1 MQLPARVN
9 LAQLPTPLVR
19 LDRLSRE
26 TSAEIWLKR
35 DDLTGLELSGN
46 KVRKLEY
53 IVAQAIA
60 EGCNTLVTEGTW
72 QSNHGRATAF
82 AAARLGM
89 GCRLLIRPEPS
100 AAAQGNLWLEQL
112 AGAELRTYSR
122 PHFDHNRESIVSANL
137 DELRQA
143 GRRPYWIPMGA
154 SEPLGCWGYIGCAE
168 ELARQ
173 FEAARI
179 SACDIVVAISSGGT
193 YAGLLLGRRLHNL
206 LSCNACAV
214 LVSDDVEH
222 HRSFV
227 MRLCEDTARTYRLP
241 IAAAPADL
249 NWIDGYIGKGYA
261 IPYPEVHE
269 TIRRVARL
277 EGIVLDPVYTGKAF
291 RGMLEW
297 IRQGRLG
304 VHRPVVF
311 VHTGG
316 IFSDF
321 AWTNEILP
329 DKS

>member
-1 MQLPARVN
+1 MQAPARVS

-19 LDRLSRE
+19 LDRLSRD

-35 DDLTGLELSGN
+35 DDMTGLELSGN

-53 IVAQAIA
+53 IVARAIA
-60 EGCNTLVTEGTW
+60 EGCDTLVTEGTW
-72 QSNHGRATAF
+72 QSNHGRATAI

-89 GCRLLIRPEPS
+89 GCRLLIRPEPVGP
-100 AAAQGNLWLEQL
+100 AQGNLWLERL
-112 AGAELRTYSR
+112 VGAELRTYPR
-122 PHFDHNRESIVSANL
+122 PHFDHNRESIVATNL

-143 GRRPYWIPMGA
+143 GRRPCWIPMGA

-168 ELARQ
+168 ELGRQ
-173 FEAARI
+173 LEAARI
-179 SACDIVVAISSGGT
+179 GACDVVVAISSGGT
-193 YAGLLLGRRLHNL
+193 YAGLVLGRRLHKL
-206 LSCNACAV
+206 QSCDTYAV

-227 MRLCEDTARTYRLP
+227 MRLCEDAARSYGLP
-241 IAAAPADL
+241 IAAALADL
-249 NWIDGYIGKGYA
+249 HWIDGYIGRGYA

-291 RGMLEW
+291 WGMLEW

-321 AWTNEILP
+321 AWTSEILP
-329 DKS
+329 SES